1 MESVMKRVIPVLA
14 LAALASPVAAQDPR
28 WHAVGVD
35 SSGVVAVREAASYR
49 YLDDGRIQTEAA
61 YWMTELSEV
70 ELETGV
76 FWPRLATINVTVDC
90 VEETVEP
97 TRTTLLDDTFQIVA
111 TQDMIGEPIAP
122 ETELE
127 RRMLRAVCA
136 DPGQQGHI
144 LGSYSSV
151 RQFGGRARLLLQ
163 P

>member
-1 MESVMKRVIPVLA
+1 MKRIIPVLA
-14 LAALASPVAAQDPR
+14 FVALWSPAAAQEPR

-35 SSGVVAVREAASYR
+35 SSGVVAIRDAASYR

-70 ELETGV
+70 ELDTGA

-90 VEETVEP
+90 VEETIEP
-97 TRTTLLDDTFQIVA
+97 TRTTLLDDTFQVVA
-111 TQDMIGEPIAP
+111 TQDLDGEAIAP

-127 RRMLRAVCA
+127 HRMLQAVCA
-136 DPGQQGHI
+136 DPGQQGHVI
-144 LGSYSSV
+144 ASYSSV